1 MVPSASEATSA
12 LATLGSV
19 GISAGANQ
27 PERASAS

>member
-1 MVPSASEATSA
+1 VPSASAAVSVA
-12 LATLGSV
+12 AIFGKV